1 MNRNA
6 VVPAAVLATLLA
18 LAAAAAAP
26 AVAQPTTAPPR
37 AEQPRIAPWPGESG
51 MSQLFHV
58 TLVAASK
65 SGGGTAAGNLPK
77 GVAKALDDIKDFLP
91 YQSYR
96 VVDSALVRASR
107 EAHPRLEGPDGSLY
121 RADMVFREA
130 PQESGVRSFL
140 VEHFELGKEPRM
152 EDLEAVMDGRRG
164 GAMAQVAPLAPEPNL
179 TASFRIAKGETVVV
193 GSSRLDGDD
202 DALIVLLTAVP

>member
-6 VVPAAVLATLLA
+6 V
-18 LAAAAAAP
+18 AP
-26 AVAQPTTAPPR
+26 AVVLAALLSLAATAATPALAQPTTAPPR
-37 AEQPRIAPWPGESG
+37 ADQPRVAPWPGESG

-77 GVAKALDDIKDFLP
+77 GVAKALDDIRDFLP

-107 EAHPRLEGPDGSLY
+107 EAHPRLKGPDGAIY
-121 RADMVFREA
+121 TADMLFREA
-130 PQESGVRSFL
+130 PQEGGGRSFL
-140 VEHFELGKEPRM
+140 VEHFELSRM
-152 EDLEAVMDGRRG
+152 PTMEELESVMDRPRG
-164 GAMAQVAPLAPEPNL
+164 GAMARVAPLAPEPNL

-193 GSSRLDGDD
+193 GSSRLDGGD

>member
-1 MNRNA
+1 MKRNFA
-6 VVPAAVLATLLA
+6 APAVLAALVA
-18 LAAAAAAP
+18 LAAAVSTP
-26 AVAQPTTAPPR
+26 ALAQPAPAPPR
-37 AEQPRIAPWPGESG
+37 AEQPRPEPWPGETG
-51 MSQLFHV
+51 ASQLFHV

-65 SGGGTAAGNLPK
+65 SGGGTATGSLPK

-107 EAHPRLEGPDGSLY
+107 EAHPRLKGPDGATY
-121 RADMVFREA
+121 TAGMVFREA
-130 PQESGVRSFL
+130 PQEGGVRSFL
-140 VEHFELGKEPRM
+140 VEHFELSRMPRM
-152 EDLEAVMDGRRG
+152 EDLERMAAGDRLGR
-164 GAMAQVAPLAPEPNL
+164 AVAPLAPEPNL

-193 GSSRLDGDD
+193 GSSRLDGGD

>member
-1 MNRNA
+1 MKRIA
-6 VVPAAVLATLLA
+6 LAPAVLAALLP
-18 LAAAAAAP
+18 LAATSAF
-26 AVAQPTTAPPR
+26 AQPAPAPPR
-37 AEQPRIAPWPGESG
+37 AEPRTTPWPTEPGV
-51 MSQLFHV
+51 SQLFHV

-65 SGGGTAAGNLPK
+65 TGGGAAQGNLPK

-107 EAHPRLEGPDGSLY
+107 EAHPRLQGPDGWSY
-121 RADMVFREA
+121 QADILFREA
-130 PQESGVRSFL
+130 PQEGGVRSFL
-140 VEHFELGKEPRM
+140 VEHFELSRMPRM
-152 EDLEAVMDGRRG
+152 ADLERMVAGDRPGR
-164 GAMAQVAPLAPEPNL
+164 AVAPLAPEPNL

-193 GSSRLDGDD
+193 GSSRLDGGD